1 MNPDYSKST
10 AGITLDEE
18 LVKKYH
24 AKTVEYALALKATY
38 GDKYTD
44 DFYLDYAHRN
54 NVIAMYGAT
63 SANYMKIGCPIQDSE
78 WAGYS
83 YEEIIAMENN
93 GYKIP
98 EEVLLW
104 AHSCQES
111 DVTAYQVVSG
121 EAMLDDGTSTEEI
134 NGDFSLENLQKKAKQ
149 YITKSQKAQKAAEAD
164 MQEYNELAQKAE
176 KIKQEK
182 EDTYKDS
189 MKEVSKLTNEFKQL
203 DNKFKN
209 KTLTPSEQQRY
220 NELSKKLGG
229 SNSILKEIQIETE
242 DLDELL
248 SGMDA
253 LNVEI
258 DNNLVLAGETIKA
271 GEDLAKF
278 DSKTHELQQKH
289 NFFGIVF
296 NDSGLLDNIL
306 YGEKGATI
314 QRIAIDT
321 GRDLSEYS
329 SDSLA
334 DLSTEGN
341 VQLVDFATNYVEEAK
356 KTGVAETENLNQ
368 SSENKEDTLSDISDN
383 ENESQTTED
392 SNVNNTAE
400 NASTSATSQSV
411 KARSNTSKRRTVS
424 KTRSNTSSQSTN
436 QNNDSEVKVGNNPNY
451 FVLSGTTLPV
461 LTALATATNLA
472 SIADLM
478 IRNGKVE
485 DIQKQLTKD
494 WAKTE
499 KDIQKVQKQTA
510 MVEQKHEEYIKR
522 AENALGQLEGVQA
535 QKEQEMLAAME
546 ESMKSQNQTAKSNNV
561 NVSGAESTEKNGN
574 TQQQVS
580 QAQQEEATPA
590 VTMSPAQAQE
600 NALLEQLDYLSA
612 ADAKLANQI
621 QKPIA
626 QQKAAVVKNQK
637 TAKVLDVNND
647 QLIDRTKN
655 NRKVSQATMSSGI
668 ATTASGVINMFL
680 SNQMITLGVKLM
692 MSYWTMPLGVALV
705 AKGVL
710 GKILATEQLVT
721 GPIAIATATGGLVA
735 SSEVSEDSK
744 DYNKSVANARKLA
757 NQNNKLLRDSTNVMN
772 TLGSTIEVPD
782 LSDQQQFQTA
792 KQPMNNGPE
801 VAPNLGKSRTAEVN
815 FTSTKDITNPAR
827 TIGNMIADSVLIS
840 DPNIK
845 NKKQENVQN
854 SEPQENQNNIAN
866 GNAVTAQNSTVS
878 NNKVTTTPYVAKGS
892 ATSTQATTVSSVTN
906 TSTAN
911 TQTVNSSVAKV
922 AAVSK
927 QETST
932 PSIVQPAVVSNSD
945 NSTSETSQIA
955 IEDNNK
961 KEDETSTKAES
972 APKISSAI
980 PSISTASVSNDTA
993 FSTGS
998 TTETEKVEE
1007 NVKDETTKNTDN
1019 SAKAG
1024 KENLV
1029 VQINNLETKNNG
1041 AEKSEKINEILV
1053 NNVQKAQMLQQQL
1066 AALNNGV
1073 QNVAP
1078 DSVSDEI
1085 NPVQGE
1091 MDAVSV
1097 QIANIINNAQAKMT
1111 GSSQETEEDTQD
1123 IEAEEKH
1130 MAAKGQS
1137 EYDVIEAE
1145 QPLTKEDEN
1154 ILAATVSSNA
1164 ATKTTASTNTDD
1176 KIERKLARF
1185 NQDSIIESKKKKKK
1199 VMAVSASSNK
1209 KS

>member
-1 MNPDYSKST
+1 MKPDYSKST
-10 AGITLDEE
+10 AGITLDEN
-18 LVKKYH
+18 LVQKYH

-38 GDKYTD
+38 GNKYTD
-44 DFYLDYAHRN
+44 EFYLNYAHRN

-63 SANYMKIGCPIQDSE
+63 SANYMRNNCPIQDPE

-121 EAMLDDGTSTEEI
+121 EAMLDDGSSTEEI
-134 NGDFSLENLQKKAKQ
+134 SGDFSLENLQAKTKQ
-149 YITKSQKAQKAAEAD
+149 YITKSEKAQKNAEVD
-164 MQEYNELAQKAE
+164 MQEFNELAQKAE
-176 KIKQEK
+176 MIKKEK

-189 MKEVSKLTNEFKQL
+189 MKEISKLSTEWKQL
-203 DNKFKN
+203 DNKAKN
-209 KTLTPSEQQRY
+209 NTLSSSEQKRY
-220 NELSKKLGG
+220 NELSSKLGG
-229 SNSILKEIQIETE
+229 NNSIVKEIQIEAD
-242 DLDELL
+242 DLDNLL
-248 SGMDA
+248 ANMDS
-253 LNVEI
+253 LNVDI
-258 DNNLVLAGETIKA
+258 DNNLILADETIKA
-271 GEDLAKF
+271 GKDLAEI
-278 DSKTHELQQKH
+278 DSNTHELQQKH
-289 NFFGIVF
+289 NFSGIIF
-296 NDSGLLDNIL
+296 KDGGLLEDLL
-306 YGEKGATI
+306 YGAKGTTI

-329 SDSLA
+329 SESL
-334 DLSTEGN
+334 TELN
-341 VQLVDFATNYVEEAK
+341 TDDNIQLAEFATNYVEEAK
-356 KTGVAETENLNQ
+356 KADVYSVENNSQ
-368 SSENKEDTLSDISDN
+368 SSENNNS
-383 ENESQTTED
+383 SQ
-392 SNVNNTAE
+392 A
-400 NASTSATSQSV
+400 NASIDNDTQTGAETNQNQAVTAPATTSQPVQKSR
-411 KARSNTSKRRTVS
+411 ANTSKRRTVS
-424 KTRSNTSSQSTN
+424 SSSSSSASAN
-436 QNNDSEVKVGNNPNY
+436 QTKESEPTAGKNPNY

-472 SIADLM
+472 SITDLM

-485 DIQKQLTKD
+485 DIQKQLAKD

-499 KDIQKVQKQTA
+499 KDIQKLQKETA
-510 MVEQKHEEYIKR
+510 KVEQKHEEYLQR
-522 AENALGQLEGVQA
+522 AENALGQLDGVQA
-535 QKEQEMLAAME
+535 LKEQEMLTAQEAAMN
-546 ESMKSQNQTAKSNNV
+546 SQVQTTKSNKTQISDNNLNSQDKQNAQIGNNQQTA
-561 NVSGAESTEKNGN
+561 
-574 TQQQVS
+574 
-580 QAQQEEATPA
+580 QAPNEAPT

-612 ADAKLANQI
+612 ADAKLANKI
-621 QKPIA
+621 QKPVA
-626 QQKAAVVKNQK
+626 KQKAAVVKNQK
-637 TAKVLDVNND
+637 TAKVLDVNNE

-668 ATTASGVINMFL
+668 ATTASGVVNMFL

-710 GKILATEQLVT
+710 GHVLATEQLIT
-721 GPIAIATATGGLVA
+721 GPLAIGTATGGLVA
-735 SSEVSEDSK
+735 SSAVSEDSK
-744 DYNKSVANARKLA
+744 EYNKSVANSRKFA

-772 TLGSTIEVPD
+772 TLGTTIEIPD
-782 LSDQQQFQTA
+782 LSNQQQFQPV
-792 KQPMNNGPE
+792 KQPMNNNGPE
-801 VAPNLGKSRTAEVN
+801 LAPNLGKSRTAEVN

-827 TIGNMIADSVLIS
+827 TRGNMIADSVLIS

-845 NKKQENVQN
+845 NKKQVNNENKEQPEIKAQKTET
-854 SEPQENQNNIAN
+854 SEQAKNNEAN
-866 GNAVTAQNSTVS
+866 VIST
-878 NNKVTTTPYVAKGS
+878 KGI
-892 ATSTQATTVSSVTN
+892 
-906 TSTAN
+906 STATNN
-911 TQTVNSSVAKV
+911 T
-922 AAVSK
+922 
-927 QETST
+927 ETPT
-932 PSIVQPAVVSNSD
+932 ADITD
-945 NSTSETSQIA
+945 KKDI
-955 IEDNNK
+955 K
-961 KEDETSTKAES
+961 KESINEEEKQETSTKAES
-972 APKISSAI
+972 APKISFAI
-980 PSISTASVSNDTA
+980 PSISTASVSNDSA

-998 TTETEKVEE
+998 TTETEKVEQ
-1007 NVKDETTKNTDN
+1007 NVKEETTKNTDN

-1029 VQINNLETKNNG
+1029 AQINNLETKNNG

-1066 AALNNGV
+1066 GELNNGV

-1091 MDAVSV
+1091 MDAVAV
-1097 QIANIINNAQAKMT
+1097 QIANIINNAQSKMT

-1123 IEAEEKH
+1123 IETQEKNLK
-1130 MAAKGQS
+1130 AKGVR

-1164 ATKTTASTNTDD
+1164 ATKTTDSTNTDD
-1176 KIERKLARF
+1176 KIDRKLSRF

-1209 KS
+1209 KA